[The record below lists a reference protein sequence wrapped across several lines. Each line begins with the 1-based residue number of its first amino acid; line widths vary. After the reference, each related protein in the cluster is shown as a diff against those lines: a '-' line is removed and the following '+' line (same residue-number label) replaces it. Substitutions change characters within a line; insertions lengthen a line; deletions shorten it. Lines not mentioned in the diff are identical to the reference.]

1 MARPDDKTNMDE
13 LDLDIK
19 KTGSTIGKD
28 QASELAEGDLDKVAG
43 GQRPL
48 RTITCD
54 AECNSYACL
63 TMVGCA

>member
-1 MARPDDKTNMDE
+1 MAIDDKGKMDE

-19 KTGSTIGKD
+19 KTSLSGD
-28 QASELAEGDLDKVAG
+28 QPGEMADGDLDKVAG
-43 GQRPL
+43 GQKQL

-54 AECNSYACL
+54 GECNSYACL